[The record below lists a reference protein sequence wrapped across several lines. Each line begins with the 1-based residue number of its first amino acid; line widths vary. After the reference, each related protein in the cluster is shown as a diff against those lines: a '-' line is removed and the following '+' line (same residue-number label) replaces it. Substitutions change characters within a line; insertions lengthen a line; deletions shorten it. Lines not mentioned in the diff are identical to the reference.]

1 MNLPGGILEP
11 LGPPQQSVWPML
23 NIRLADQYPADSLLI
38 PMQRDPQSRFAT
50 IADIDGRNLRKP

>member
-38 PMQRDPQSRFAT
+38 PMQRDPQSGSQLSRT
-50 IADIDGRNLRKP
+50 SMGGI